1 MAKLEKDLTQ
11 GNVIRQLVMFALPFM
26 LSNLIQS
33 LYNVADMLIVG
44 KFGGPVGISAV
55 NIGGQ
60 VTFLMTNLVI
70 GLSVGGTVVI
80 AQYLGYGD
88 RKAVNESIGT
98 LLIALLAAAVAM
110 TAIMLCVS
118 TPILHLIQT
127 PEESFAQAREYLDI
141 TIMGLSLIHI

>member
-70 GLSVGGTVVI
+70 GLSVGGTV
-80 AQYLGYGD
+80 
-88 RKAVNESIGT
+88 AVSYT
-98 LLIALLAAAVAM
+98 
-110 TAIMLCVS
+110 
-118 TPILHLIQT
+118 HLDVYKRQ
-127 PEESFAQAREYLDI
+127 P
-141 TIMGLSLIHI
+141 